1 VTCFRRIHRL
11 PLARFVEFFWLAEGY
26 VQPHAAERVLPTG
39 CVDLILSL
47 DARREADVLAGPRS
61 RSIILDTSRALS
73 FIGVRFRPGGAFP
86 FLGLPIGELQDISVE
101 PAALWG
107 APARTLRDQ
116 LLHTPAPEARFDIL
130 ERFLLE
136 RLHEARDRHPAVQY
150 AIQTIGESHGAA
162 SVASIVEHT
171 GLSARRFIA
180 AFRSEVGLVPKVFCR
195 LARFRR
201 VIGELRDAEAVDWA
215 DLALDCGYFDQSH
228 FIHDFRAFAGVSPSA
243 YLRQRTSSANHLR
256 IAEVRRG

>member
-1 VTCFRRIHRL
+1 MTLVRRVNRL
-11 PLARFVEFFWLAEGY
+11 PLSRFVDFLWLTEGY
-26 VQPHAAERVLPTG
+26 AQPHAAERVLPTG

-47 DARREADVLAGPRS
+47 DEQRETDVLSGARS
-61 RSIILDTSRALS
+61 RSIVLDTSGSLS

-86 FLGLPIGELQDISVE
+86 FLPLPGGELEDLSVA
-101 PAALWG
+101 PALVWGSDAAALHEQVLE
-107 APARTLRDQ
+107 AS
-116 LLHTPAPEARFDIL
+116 APEARFRIL

-136 RLHEARDRHPAVQY
+136 RLRRESHPAVKY
-150 AIQTIGESHGAA
+150 AIDTIGRSEGAT
-162 SVASIVEHT
+162 SVAQIVART

-180 AFRSEVGLVPKVFCR
+180 TFRDEVGLAPKVFCR

-201 VIGELRDAEAVDWA
+201 AIEVLRTANDVDWA

-243 YLRQRTSSANHLR
+243 YLRHRTASPNHLR
-256 IAEVRRG
+256 MPERDR